1 MSLTEDKIK
10 NLPVMEE
17 NSTAIAGK
25 DTLIYIALDSAR
37 RGFFWADNETIR
49 YLVRRNRLT
58 PRQKTAA
65 TTVRNFRA
73 C

>member
-25 DTLIYIALDSAR
+25 DTLIYIALDSAPTWVLL
-37 RGFFWADNETIR
+37 GGQ
-49 YLVRRNRLT
+49 RNNPLSR
-58 PRQKTAA
+58 KAE
-65 TTVRNFRA
+65 
-73 C
+73 